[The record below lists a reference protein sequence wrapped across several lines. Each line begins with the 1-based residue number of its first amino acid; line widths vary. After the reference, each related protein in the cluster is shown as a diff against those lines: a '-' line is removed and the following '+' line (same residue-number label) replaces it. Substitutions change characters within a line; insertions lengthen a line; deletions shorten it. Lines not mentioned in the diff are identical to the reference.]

1 MRFEEYVQFKDPL
14 HDIIKLP
21 MKIEDLENLILY
33 GPSGVGKYTLAL
45 RMVQKYSK
53 SVLKYEKRVL
63 ITTSTIPF
71 YIKISDVH
79 CEVDM
84 EQLGCNAK
92 VLWHDLFTHIQYM
105 YECTFPKTNGLIVCT
120 NFHAIHSELLEIFY
134 SYMQQKIKFILITEA
149 VSFLPAAVTQ
159 RCRVVAVPRP
169 SKTKLVECFGERAA
183 QHSCSNLRQLTLAP
197 GGATPIDLSTAL
209 CEKVV
214 AHLQG
219 PGVSIAPLRED
230 LYALLV
236 HNLVVDQCLWF
247 IARRLLPQVPSE
259 RMATLL
265 QKITF
270 SLQCYASNYRPIFH
284 LEYFVC
290 ALWVAKQRKT

>member
-1 MRFEEYVQFKDPL
+1 MRFEEFVQFTDPL

-21 MKIEDLENLILY
+21 MKMQDLENIILY
-33 GPSGVGKYTLAL
+33 GPGGVGKYTLAL

-53 SVLKYEKRVL
+53 SSLKYEKRVL
-63 ITTSTIPF
+63 ISTSTIPF

-169 SKTKLVECFGERAA
+169 APSKLIACFGARA
-183 QHSCSNLRQLTLAP
+183 QQPCTNLRQFTLTP
-197 GGATPIDLSTAL
+197 TSTPVDLTTAL
-209 CEKVV
+209 CEKIV
-214 AHLQG
+214 AHLQA
-219 PGVSIAPLRED
+219 PGVHIAPLRED
-230 LYALLV
+230 LYTLLV
-236 HNLVVDQCLWF
+236 HNLMIDQCLWR
-247 IARRLLPQVPSE
+247 IARRLFPQVPDE
-259 RMATLL
+259 HMAALL
-265 QKITF
+265 KKITF

-290 ALWVAKQRKT
+290 ALWVAKQQTA